1 MCGVVGL
8 FMPELLARNISGSR
22 TLFWTTAAN
31 LVVLFAGVLLY
42 SASTGVNL
50 QQTISAEITSSITQA
65 AAIYEKSGVKGE
77 ELDLVKQT
85 MKTVSELMFRLYPAL
100 ITIMLA
106 IMAGCNLALLK
117 KTASIF
123 GMNLNVGEFITF
135 RNPDLLVWVFISAG
149 FAILLPSPA
158 VTSPALNILLLV
170 SLMYFLQGAAVISML
185 ISKQSISG
193 ILKIVLYIML
203 LIQPY
208 LMALVAVIGLCD
220 LWVDFRTP
228 KKQENL

>member
-1 MCGVVGL
+1 MCAVIGL
-8 FMPELLARNISGSR
+8 LMPELLIRNFSGSR

-31 LVVLFAGVLLY
+31 LALLTAGILLY
-42 SASTGVNL
+42 SASTNANL
-50 QQTISAEITSSITQA
+50 QQVISAEITSSITQA

-100 ITIMLA
+100 ITLMLA

-117 KTASIF
+117 KTAAVF
-123 GMNLNVGEFITF
+123 GMSLNVGEFVSF
-135 RNPDLLVWVFISAG
+135 RTPDLLVWVFISAG
-149 FAILLPSPA
+149 FSMLLPSQIA
-158 VTSPALNILLLV
+158 TTPALNILLLV
-170 SLMYFLQGAAVISML
+170 SLLYFVQGMAVVSTL

-193 ILKIVLYIML
+193 VLRIVLYVML

-208 LMALVAVIGLCD
+208 LIAFVALIGMCD